1 MTKEKYK
8 KSINLHFSV
17 MVCVGVIS
25 LVFCVLTQFNSL
37 FSSPAKSNTTQIIL
51 AMTAVLIAVLQ
62 HFYTRNILK
71 NRLANLLNI
80 DTIEQKVSKY
90 HQLMLLSFYVSAFSL
105 VAIAFL
111 CYFVQNS
118 LLICVEALVLVFS
131 VMLLKPSA
139 YRIKSDLQLSE
150 NDTAEIYGENWNK

>member
-17 MVCVGVIS
+17 MVCIGVIS

-37 FSSPAKSNTTQIIL
+37 FSSPAESNTTQIIL

-71 NRLANLLNI
+71 NRLANIPNL

-105 VAIAFL
+105 VAIAVL
-111 CYFVQNS
+111 CFFVQNS
-118 LLICVEALVLVFS
+118 LLICIEALVLVFS

-150 NDTAEIYGENWNK
+150 NDIAKIYGENWNK

>member
-1 MTKEKYK
+1 MSKEKYK

-17 MVCVGVIS
+17 MVCIGAIS
-25 LVFCVLTQFNSL
+25 LVFCILTQFNSL
-37 FSSPAKSNTTQIIL
+37 FSSPAESNTTQIIL

-71 NRLANLLNI
+71 NRLANIPNL

-105 VAIAFL
+105 VAIAVL

-118 LLICVEALVLVFS
+118 LLICIEVLVLVFS

-150 NDTAEIYGENWNK
+150 NDIANIYGENWNK

>member
-1 MTKEKYK
+1 MSKEKYK

-17 MVCVGVIS
+17 MVCIGVIS

-37 FSSPAKSNTTQIIL
+37 FSSPAGSNTTQIIL

-71 NRLANLLNI
+71 NRLANIPNL

-105 VAIAFL
+105 VVIAVL
-111 CYFVQNS
+111 CFFVQNS
-118 LLICVEALVLVFS
+118 LLICIEVLVLVFS

-150 NDTAEIYGENWNK
+150 NDIANIYGENWNK

>member
-17 MVCVGVIS
+17 MVCIGVIS

-37 FSSPAKSNTTQIIL
+37 FSSPAESNTTQIIL

-71 NRLANLLNI
+71 NRLANIPNL
-80 DTIEQKVSKY
+80 DSIEQKVSKY

-105 VAIAFL
+105 VAIAVL

-118 LLICVEALVLVFS
+118 LLICVEVLVLVFS

-150 NDTAEIYGENWNK
+150 NDIAKIYGENWNK

>member
-17 MVCVGVIS
+17 MVCIGVIS

-37 FSSPAKSNTTQIIL
+37 FSSPAESNTTQIIL

-71 NRLANLLNI
+71 NRLANIPNL
-80 DTIEQKVSKY
+80 DSIEQKVSKY

-105 VAIAFL
+105 VAIAVL
-111 CYFVQNS
+111 CYLVQNS
-118 LLICVEALVLVFS
+118 LLICVEVLVLVFS

-150 NDTAEIYGENWNK
+150 NDIAKIYGENWNK

>member
-1 MTKEKYK
+1 MSKEKYK

-17 MVCVGVIS
+17 MVCIGVIS

-37 FSSPAKSNTTQIIL
+37 FSSPAESNTTQIIL

-71 NRLANLLNI
+71 NRLANIPNL

-105 VAIAFL
+105 VAIAVL

-118 LLICVEALVLVFS
+118 LLICIEVLVLVFS

-150 NDTAEIYGENWNK
+150 NDIANIYGENWNK